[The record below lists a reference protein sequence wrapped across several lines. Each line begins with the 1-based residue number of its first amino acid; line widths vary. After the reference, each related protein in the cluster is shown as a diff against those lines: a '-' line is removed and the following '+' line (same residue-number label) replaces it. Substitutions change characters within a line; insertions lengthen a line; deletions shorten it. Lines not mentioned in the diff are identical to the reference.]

1 MGLTLKL
8 LIRWKVSS
16 ASRRQGVGP
25 GQEKSSATE
34 GSGGETVN
42 QAGVMQEMDQTG
54 SKMRL
59 DLSRALTLSLI
70 LF

>member
-8 LIRWKVSS
+8 LLRCKVSS

-25 GQEKSSATE
+25 GQETSSATE

-54 SKMRL
+54 STRRL